1 MLGHSHYFSNT
12 IVKKEIWRENMIR
25 IWDTYTQTKQDHKL
39 LRWCPVVILSYFL
52 PNNCLN
58 YMFVNF
64 DQYALDIAAYSWQI
78 FGFHSIGSFY
88 RSFLL
93 KSNYRHNLVY
103 ANSFFFSSKFVTTV
117 VSC

>member
-1 MLGHSHYFSNT
+1 
-12 IVKKEIWRENMIR
+12 
-25 IWDTYTQTKQDHKL
+25 
-39 LRWCPVVILSYFL
+39 
-52 PNNCLN
+52 
-58 YMFVNF
+58 MFVNF

-103 ANSFFFSSKFVTTV
+103 ANSFFFFQVCNHSRFMLNVIKHLAVF
-117 VSC
+117 

>member
-1 MLGHSHYFSNT
+1 
-12 IVKKEIWRENMIR
+12 
-25 IWDTYTQTKQDHKL
+25 
-39 LRWCPVVILSYFL
+39 
-52 PNNCLN
+52 
-58 YMFVNF
+58 MFVNF

-103 ANSFFFSSKFVTTV
+103 AKFFFFFSSL
-117 VSC
+117 